1 MRTYKIKIAAFQSTP
16 SVWRETAKLATE
28 TGLSVISIHSLRVE
42 GDRNAKAA
50 IAKAEISIHSLRVEG
65 DRDKF

>member
-1 MRTYKIKIAAFQSTP
+1 MRP
-16 SVWRETAKLATE
+16 LTA
-28 TGLSVISIHSLRVE
+28 ISIHSLRVE

-65 DRDKF
+65 DLLGKERGNVN